1 VKIVAIRGSNL
12 ASLEGPFAIEL
23 EQAPLAQAGLFAI
36 TGPTGAGKSTLL
48 DALCVALFDTTP
60 RLNDRGGVPIG
71 RADEKDRLQANDVR
85 GILRHGCAEGHAEV
99 DFVGRDQRLYRARW
113 EVWRARR
120 RPDGRLQSQEMQL
133 EDVASGKILGGTKTE
148 VLQELENRLG
158 LSFDQFRRSA
168 LLAQGDF
175 AAFLR
180 ADERARG
187 ELLER
192 MTGTEIYSELSK
204 AAYERHKRGAQEL
217 ERLQQ
222 LIASRVVLDD
232 DTRTRLEAEARAAGD
247 TLQAAEAALQAAEA
261 AVGWYRRRDEL
272 ANDEAA
278 AATALAQA
286 EQAWTDA
293 AGLRAEHA
301 ALERAL
307 GLEAAVAGVQRSER
321 AWAEVAADLGAC
333 EDLAEASREAQEAAR
348 LAAEQAE
355 TALGLAR
362 AAREAAQPALRE
374 AESLDAQVTFAA
386 RAAAQGETA
395 WRDAAQRAGEAETA
409 CSGLAAE
416 VRREEARAG
425 VARAWLAGRPY
436 LDIVAE
442 GWQRWQSALDRYI
455 EAAEARAALGEAR
468 ATLGEARDRAEAALG
483 EARAQVEGGREARE
497 AAQARAEK
505 AQRVADEVPP
515 EAVRRERDALTG
527 RRDALRDLVG
537 AAERAHAAEA
547 ARAQAVA
554 AAARASHE
562 AAEAEALAEALD
574 REIESFDAILHEAE
588 RSRGNLLL
596 ALDLGELRLRLR
608 DGDHCP
614 LCGSAE
620 HPFRHEHEANAPAT
634 AEPAEQPSA
643 AQPAAHAPE
652 TALARLVAAEEQ
664 RVRDLRARH
673 GESRERRADARARV
687 RAAVERRE
695 HAERQEQDARAVLS
709 EVRRAWTEQLRA
721 LGELILMADPADVHA
736 ARGIA
741 TRLKAVNAQIEVLRE
756 RERAA
761 AELAEVARK
770 AMGLATARDSDLFQA
785 NVLMAERE
793 GAARRAREELDR
805 CDQEDARLSEIADEA
820 ARELARAFAG
830 DAVMAG
836 RWRDQLDADP
846 TGFRGA
852 WRAAVQGWQH
862 RRDTLARAEGAL
874 DRLRAELAH
883 VEARAAE
890 ARARA
895 QAAEA
900 THTAQAAALAEQR
913 GRRAALFAGEL
924 TETVRARLDAGV
936 TRCEAQAAAAREARE
951 ATGAAAAET
960 QARLAA
966 LRQEHARQ
974 RTALD
979 SARTAL
985 DRGLAEAGL
994 TLAVTRTLLDLGR
1007 PRLEACR
1014 VAIAGH
1020 EQALARA
1027 RAVSAERQA
1036 QQQRFQAQ
1044 GAPALERAAA
1054 EDALQSGQAAR
1065 SQAGQALSELQLRLR
1080 MDDDARRHHAEIGR
1094 QHRAQLARVRLH
1106 ADLSELIGSADGK
1119 KFRVFAQSLT
1129 LDALLAHANAH
1140 LDDLAPRYRLVRVPG
1155 HDLDLQVVDRH
1166 MGDDIRS
1173 VHSLSGG
1180 ESFLVSLAL
1189 ALGLSSLSARDTRVE
1204 SLLIDE
1210 GFGSL
1215 DPGTFELALSVLD
1228 ALQASGRKVGIISHV
1243 PGLAERIGVRVAVRP
1258 QGPGRSIVR
1267 VIER

>member
-1 VKIVAIRGSNL
+1 MKIVAIRGSNL

-71 RADEKDRLQANDVR
+71 RADEKDRLASNDVR

-99 DFVGRDQRLYRARW
+99 DFVGRDQRVYRARW

-120 RPDGRLQSQEMQL
+120 RPEGRLQSQEMQL
-133 EDVASGKILGGTKTE
+133 QDVASGKILGGTKTE
-148 VLQELENRLG
+148 VLQELEDRLG

-192 MTGTEIYSELSK
+192 MTGTEIYSQLSK
-204 AAYERHKRGAQEL
+204 AAFERHKREAQEL

-232 DTRTRLEAEARAAGD
+232 DARTHLEADARAAAD

-272 ANDEAA
+272 ASDEAA
-278 AATALAQA
+278 AAAALAQA

-333 EDLAEASREAQEAAR
+333 ERLAEASREAQEAAR

-386 RAAAQGETA
+386 QAAARAEAA
-395 WRDAAQRAGEAETA
+395 WREAAQHAGEAETA
-409 CSGLAAE
+409 CTGLAAE
-416 VRREEARAG
+416 VNREGARAG

-455 EAAEARAALGEAR
+455 EAAEARAEMRDAR
-468 ATLGEARDRAEAALG
+468 AALVSARDRAEAALG
-483 EARAQVEGGREARE
+483 EAREQVEAGREARE

-505 AQRVADEVPP
+505 AQRLADEVPP
-515 EAVRRERDALTG
+515 ESVRRERDALTG
-527 RRDALRDLVG
+527 RRDALRELVG

-547 ARAQAVA
+547 ARTQAVA

-562 AAEAEALAEALD
+562 AAEAEAEAEVMD
-574 REIESFDAILHEAE
+574 REIESFNAIMQEAE
-588 RSRGNLLL
+588 RSLGNLLL

-614 LCGSAE
+614 LCGSVE
-620 HPFRHEHEANAPAT
+620 HPFRHEHEPKAQAAAAPA
-634 AEPAEQPSA
+634 EPEA
-643 AQPAAHAPE
+643 
-652 TALARLVAAEEQ
+652 ALARLVAAEEQ
-664 RVRDLRARH
+664 RVHELRARH
-673 GESRERRADARARV
+673 GENRERRADARARV
-687 RAAVERRE
+687 RAAVERRA
-695 HAERQEQDARAVLS
+695 HAEGLEQDARAVLA
-709 EVRRAWTEQLRA
+709 EVRRAWTAQLRA

-756 RERAA
+756 RELKA

-785 NVLMAERE
+785 NVLMSERE

-820 ARELARAFAG
+820 ARELGRAFAG
-830 DAVMAG
+830 DAVTAG

-846 TGFRGA
+846 AGFRSA

-862 RRDTLARAEGAL
+862 RRDTLARAESAL
-874 DRLRAELAH
+874 DRLRAGLAH

-900 THTAQAAALAEQR
+900 SHTAQAAALAEQR
-913 GRRAALFAGEL
+913 GRRAALFAGEP
-924 TETVRARLDAGV
+924 TESVRARLDAGV
-936 TRCEAQAAAAREARE
+936 TRCEAQAATNREARE
-951 ATGAAAAET
+951 TTGAAAAET

-966 LRQEHARQ
+966 LRQDHTRQ

-994 TLAVTRTLLDLGR
+994 TLAVTQELLGRGR

-1044 GAPALERAAA
+1044 GAPALDRATAG
-1054 EDALQSGQAAR
+1054 DALQSGQTAR

-1166 MGDDIRS
+1166 MGDDVRS

-1215 DPGTFELALSVLD
+1215 DPSTFEVALSVLD

-1258 QGPGRSIVR
+1258 QGPGRSVVR